1 MKIDWFSL
9 GTVAVVAIVASVAFI
24 LLLASGI
31 RLLSVAKV
39 RVTHRASGAVP
50 QSAGYT
56 LIGLAGLLVLFGL
69 YLIIPQFG

>member
-1 MKIDWFSL
+1 VKIDWLAL
-9 GTVAVVAIVASVAFI
+9 GTVAAVSIVASVAFI

-39 RVTHRASGAVP
+39 RSNQGTSSSAP

-56 LIGLAGLLVLFGL
+56 LIGLAGLLVLLGL
-69 YLIIPQFG
+69 YLIIPQFR